1 MNQKNMFSSLI
12 RVQAEKY
19 GDRPVMYD
27 RNKLT
32 DPWQAISWNEMN
44 EKVERLANAMIE
56 LGVGAQDRIAQFSQ
70 NKSENLIV
78 DFAAYAIRAVV
89 VPIYPTSTL
98 PQLDFITTDAETSL
112 LFVGEQRQYDIA
124 VELMKTT
131 QCVRQIVVFEKEV
144 KLSDDVNSIYF
155 DEVLEQGK
163 PKKHEEEVAKR
174 RKEGE
179 EADMT
184 CLLYTS
190 GTTGNPKGVVLTNEM
205 FNEAMRIHLIR
216 LSHLNENDTS
226 LSFLPMTH
234 VFERMWCYFLLN
246 IGAVNY
252 INHNPADIQTS
263 LKDVRPTLMCAVPR
277 LWEKINIG
285 VRDVLEHYTPFKLGM
300 VTWAIAVG
308 KERNIDYIR
317 VGKKPDW
324 WLTLRYKLAEKLIFS
339 KLKTTLGLENARAL
353 PVAGAKL
360 SDEIS
365 QFFLSIG
372 VPIVY
377 GYGLTESTATVSCY
391 ESRYEI
397 GTVGTL
403 MPNVEVKIGEDNEIL
418 LRGKTISKAYYNN
431 PKANQEAFTADGWF
445 RTGDAGFVK
454 NNMLTLTERIK
465 DLFKTSNGKY
475 IAPQEIESRLG
486 NDKYIEQ
493 VAVIGNERNFVSA
506 IIAPSIPA
514 LQDYAKS
521 KGIEYM
527 NLDGLLTHPEI
538 IKMMDERIAERQK
551 GMANYEIV
559 KKFTL
564 VKAPFTIETG
574 ELTNTLKIRRA
585 VIMQKYKAQIDA
597 MYS

>member
-1 MNQKNMFSSLI
+1 MKQKYIFSRLI
-12 RVQAEKY
+12 SEQAEKY
-19 GDRPVMYD
+19 GNRPVMYD
-27 RNKLT
+27 RDKLT
-32 DPWQAISWNEMN
+32 DPWQAVSWSEMN
-44 EKVERLANAMIE
+44 EKVELLANAMIA
-56 LGVGAQDRIAQFSQ
+56 LGVGVQDRIAQFSQ
-70 NKSENLIV
+70 NRSDNLIV
-78 DFAAYAIRAVV
+78 DFAAYTIRAVI

-98 PQLDFITTDAETSL
+98 SQLDFITTHAETSL

-124 VELMKTT
+124 VELIKTS
-131 QCVRQIVVFEKEV
+131 QCVRQIVVFDKEV
-144 KLSDDVNSIYF
+144 RFAKGVNSVYF
-155 DEVLEQGK
+155 DELLDMGK
-163 PKKHEEEVAKR
+163 SKKHDNEVAKR
-174 RKEGE
+174 REASE

-216 LSHLNENDTS
+216 LSHLTENDTS
-226 LSFLPMTH
+226 LAFLPMTH
-234 VFERMWCYFLLN
+234 VFERMWCYFLLH

-252 INHNPADIQTS
+252 INRNPAEIQMS
-263 LKDVRPTLMCAVPR
+263 LKEVRPTLMCAVPR

-285 VRDVLEHYTPFKLGM
+285 VHDVLEHYTPFKLGM

-308 KERNIDYIR
+308 KHYNIDYIR

-324 WLTLRYKLAEKLIFS
+324 WLSLRYKLAEKLVFS

-360 SDEIS
+360 SDEIG

-403 MPNVEVKIGEDNEIL
+403 MPDVEVKIGEDNEIL
-418 LRGKTISKAYYNN
+418 LRGKTITKAYFNN

-454 NNMLTLTERIK
+454 NNMITLTERIK

-527 NLDGLLTHPEI
+527 YLDALLTHPEI

-551 GMANYEIV
+551 GMANYELV

-564 VKAPFTIETG
+564 VKVPFTIETG

>member
-44 EKVERLANAMIE
+44 EKVERLAKAMIE